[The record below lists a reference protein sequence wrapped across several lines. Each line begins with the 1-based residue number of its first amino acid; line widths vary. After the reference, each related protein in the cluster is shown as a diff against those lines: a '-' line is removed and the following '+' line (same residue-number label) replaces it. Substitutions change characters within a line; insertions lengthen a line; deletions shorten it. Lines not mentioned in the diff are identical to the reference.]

1 MAREIRPGAP
11 NLSAS
16 LPRFACV
23 VTRTTPNR
31 SRNPCVHPH
40 AFWHGRGGPDSP
52 AGAAYWYWYCP
63 SLRTS
68 GRIDGVARIQEVAAM
83 RERSRPW
90 AGTLSEIRQGGA
102 TPPVI
107 LNIKF
112 LSQLTVRLFG
122 GRIGPEWI
130 LGRCLFFVRLV
141 TGSPAY

>member
-23 VTRTTPNR
+23 VTRTTPKC
-31 SRNPCVHPH
+31 SRNPCVHPQ
-40 AFWHGRGGPDSP
+40 AFGTVEATPDSATRP
-52 AGAAYWYWYCP
+52 TCRNCP
-63 SLRTS
+63 SLRAS